1 MSERLMN
8 KESYFIVLDDL
19 RESGK
24 INMFGAPRYL
34 MDSFG
39 VPKEE
44 AHAIFLE
51 WTEQFGGPNSV
62 K

>member
-1 MSERLMN
+1 MEMS
-8 KESYFIVLDDL
+8 KEDLFQVLDDL
-19 RESGK
+19 RESGA

-39 VPKEE
+39 LTKDE
-44 AHAIFLE
+44 ANATFVE
-51 WTEQFGGPNSV
+51 WSEQFGGPHSV

>member
-1 MSERLMN
+1 
-8 KESYFIVLDDL
+8 
-19 RESGK
+19 
-24 INMFGAPRYL
+24 MFGAPRYL

>member
-1 MSERLMN
+1 MEMR
-8 KESYFIVLDDL
+8 KEDLFIVLDDL
-19 RESGK
+19 RESGA

-39 VPKEE
+39 LTKDE
-44 AHAIFLE
+44 ANAIFVE
-51 WTEQFGGPNSV
+51 WSEQFGGPNSV

>member
-1 MSERLMN
+1 MEMR
-8 KESYFIVLDDL
+8 KEDLFQVLDDL
-19 RESGK
+19 RESGA

-39 VPKEE
+39 LAKEE

>member
-1 MSERLMN
+1 MSERLME
-8 KESYFIVLDDL
+8 KESYFKVLDDL
-19 RESGK
+19 RESGA

-39 VPKEE
+39 LTKDE
-44 AHAIFLE
+44 ANATFVE
-51 WTEQFGGPNSV
+51 WSEQFGGPNQV

>member
-1 MSERLMN
+1 MEMR
-8 KESYFIVLDDL
+8 KEDLFIVLDDL
-19 RESGK
+19 RESGA

-39 VPKEE
+39 VKKEE
-44 AHAIFLE
+44 AYAIFVE
-51 WTEQFGGPNSV
+51 WSEQFGGPNSV